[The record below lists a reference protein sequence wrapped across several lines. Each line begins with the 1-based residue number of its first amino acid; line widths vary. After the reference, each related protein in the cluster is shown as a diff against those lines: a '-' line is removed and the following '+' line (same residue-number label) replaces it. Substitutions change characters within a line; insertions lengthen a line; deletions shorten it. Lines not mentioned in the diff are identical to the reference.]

1 MAIIDMLPQA
11 GGAAPSV
18 LTMTVLNTGTTGQR
32 TLTGSAT
39 ATSDGY
45 AYVVGVVFQ
54 ASGTNQTV
62 SCTHNGTGQTALR
75 ETYIDG
81 ERVKGFF
88 FSVKAGDTIGVTCTT
103 PNTGATVYA
112 SSYHIYQLAIE

>member
-1 MAIIDMLPQA
+1 MLPQM
-11 GGAAPSV
+11 GGAVPSAIN
-18 LTMTVLNTGTTGQR
+18 MTVLNTGTTGQR

-39 ATSDGY
+39 ATADGY
-45 AYVVGVVFQ
+45 AYVVGIAFQ
-54 ASGTNQTV
+54 TSGTNQTV
-62 SCTHNGTGQTALR
+62 SCTHNGAGQTALR

-103 PNTGATVYA
+103 PNTSATVYA
-112 SSYHIYQLAIE
+112 STYHIYQLTIG